1 MLSRHIPKMR
11 CLPRTG
17 PAGHGLEAPMTVDQN
32 KPLLFMSRL
41 SQVCHRKQTTTVTEA
56 TVLLLA
62 WIQARYFQA
71 LGLLFKKLK
80 QKFAHLLRS
89 SRTLFKAKE

>member
-1 MLSRHIPKMR
+1 
-11 CLPRTG
+11 
-17 PAGHGLEAPMTVDQN
+17 
-32 KPLLFMSRL
+32 MSEL

-62 WIQARYFQA
+62 WVQSRYFQA

-80 QKFAHLLRS
+80 QKFAHLLCS
-89 SRTLFKAKE
+89 SRTLFKAMEQCRLERNTLSELTEGPVSKHP

>member
-1 MLSRHIPKMR
+1 
-11 CLPRTG
+11 
-17 PAGHGLEAPMTVDQN
+17 
-32 KPLLFMSRL
+32 MSGL
-41 SQVCHRKQTTTVTEA
+41 SQVCHRKQKTAGTEA

-71 LGLLFKKLK
+71 LGLLFEKLK
-80 QKFAHLLRS
+80 QKFAHLLHS